1 MAAATLKVCIVG
13 SWNWGSAIAKIIGT
27 NVKNQQK
34 FTSTVKMWVSEE
46 AVNGR
51 KLTDIINHY
60 HENVKYLPGHKLPE
74 NVVAVPNLSEA
85 VQGADLLV
93 FTTPHK
99 FIHKICNE
107 ITGRV
112 PKKALGIIHTEGIDK
127 GPGGLMLISDI
138 IREKI
143 GIDVSV
149 LMGANTAR
157 EVVAGEFCEAT
168 IGSKVIQNGILF
180 KELLQTPNFCITVV
194 DDADAVELCGA
205 LKHIVAMGTT
215 FCDGLHCGNNSKA
228 AIIRLGLVEMI
239 TFTRIFCKSQVST
252 ATFLESCGLANL
264 ITTCYRRSDCKVSKT
279 FPRTGKTIEKL
290 EKELLNGQAL
300 QGLETSALVYQFL
313 KHKRLLAK
321 FPLFITVYRIC
332 YEGTPPT
339 EILTCLQSH
348 PAHL

>member
-1 MAAATLKVCIVG
+1 MGATTLRVCIVG
-13 SWNWGSAIAKIIGT
+13 FWSWGSAIAKIIGT

-34 FTSTVKMWVSEE
+34 FASTVKMWVSEE

-74 NVVAVPNLSEA
+74 NVVAVANLSEA
-85 VQGADLLV
+85 VQDADLLV
-93 FTTPHK
+93 FTTPHQ

-112 PKKALGIIHTEGIDK
+112 PKKALGIIHMESIDEG
-127 GPGGLMLISDI
+127 PRGLMLISDI

-143 GIDVSV
+143 GMDVSV

-157 EVVAGEFCEAT
+157 EVAAGEFCETT

-180 KELLQTPNFCITVV
+180 KELLQTSNFCITVV

-205 LKHIVAMGTT
+205 LKHIVAMGTN
-215 FCDGLHCGNNSKA
+215 FCNGLHCGNNSKA
-228 AIIRLGLVEMI
+228 AVLRLGLVEMI

-252 ATFLESCGLANL
+252 TTFLESCGFANP
-264 ITTCYRRSDCKVSKT
+264 ITICYRGSDCKEAKT
-279 FPRTGKTIEKL
+279 FPRIGKTMGNL
-290 EKELLNGQAL
+290 QKEVLNGQTL
-300 QGLETSALVYQFL
+300 QGLKTSALVYQFL
-313 KHKRLLAK
+313 KQKGLLAK
-321 FPLFITVYRIC
+321 FPLFVTVYRIC
-332 YEGTPPT
+332 YEGRPST
-339 EILTCLQSH
+339 EILTCLQNH
-348 PAHL
+348 PAHM